1 MLSRAASSL
10 FWMAR
15 YLERAE
21 SQARLLDVSL
31 TMALIDVP
39 EDRVEQLSVPLLVSG
54 TREIF
59 FEYHEEITPQNLI
72 DFLLLD
78 DRHPASVY
86 NIIQNARDNALH
98 VRGNLSAD
106 VWESINQAWLELKEL
121 QKKGVTESNAS
132 SVFDW
137 VRERSHMFRGA
148 AYGTLLRNDAF
159 HFLRLGTFIERA
171 DTTARVLDIRHV
183 MAVRAMEEHATQSFF
198 EWTAVLHSLAAFEA
212 YQNTYGHNLEPMNVA
227 ELLILEAD
235 VPRSL
240 HGCLKEIASL
250 LEQIESGN
258 AKRSRRLAS
267 SLYANIHYGDRDYIA
282 ERGLNEYLVDFLDRI
297 QGIAGQIQK
306 DYMGW
311 KQ

>member
-39 EDRVEQLSVPLLVSG
+39 EDRTEQLSVPLLVSG
-54 TREIF
+54 TREVF
-59 FEYHEEITPQNLI
+59 FTYYDDISPQNLI

-78 DRHPASVY
+78 SRHPASVSS
-86 NIIQNARDNALH
+86 IIRSARDNALH
-98 VRGNLSAD
+98 VRGNLSSD
-106 VWESINQAWLELKEL
+106 VWKSINQAWLEMQAL
-121 QKKGVTESNAS
+121 QRKGVTESNAS

-183 MAVRAMEEHATQSFF
+183 MAMKAMEDHTTQAFF

-212 YQNTYGHNLEPMNVA
+212 YQNTYGHNVDAMSVA
-227 ELLILEAD
+227 ELLILSPD

-240 HGCLKEIASL
+240 HGCLQEIASL
-250 LEQIESGN
+250 LEQVDSGDS
-258 AKRSRRLAS
+258 KRSLRLAS
-267 SLYANIHYGDRDYIA
+267 SLFANVRYGDRDYIA
-282 ERGLNEYLVDFLDRI
+282 ERGLHDYLVDFLARI
-297 QGIAGQIQK
+297 QEITGQIQK

-311 KQ
+311 HR